1 MDTVKMNGT
10 VDYSYPKI
18 QAEQKIRE
26 AHNLILQ
33 GKYEQ
38 AAEETLH
45 AITEIK
51 LMRTAILSH
60 LPA

>member
-1 MDTVKMNGT
+1 MDIVKMNQT
-10 VDYSYPKI
+10 VDYSFPKI

-33 GKYEQ
+33 GKYAQ

-45 AITEIK
+45 AITEMK

-60 LPA
+60 VHP